1 MNRKKMETAE
11 QLVVGLVAH
20 THLSDL
26 VLNSA
31 HALISEGEPKSAH
44 SITYPIYELQ
54 QEFKRLGAK
63 LERLQR
69 DIRQGIESGE
79 PES

>member
-1 MNRKKMETAE
+1 METAE

-20 THLSDL
+20 THLADL

-31 HALISEGEPKSAH
+31 HALISEGEPKSPR

-54 QEFKRLGAK
+54 QAFKALGAK
-63 LERLQR
+63 LERLR
-69 DIRQGIESGE
+69 ADIREGIESGE
-79 PES
+79 QED